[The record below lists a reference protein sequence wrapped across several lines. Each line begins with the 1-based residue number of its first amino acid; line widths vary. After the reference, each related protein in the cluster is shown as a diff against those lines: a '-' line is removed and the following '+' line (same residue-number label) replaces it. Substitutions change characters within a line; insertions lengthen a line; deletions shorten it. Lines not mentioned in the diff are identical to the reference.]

1 MSPVILFGL
10 VLLLTFG
17 AIIWVL
23 RPTQAESDIQRHLE
37 SIGSK
42 YTVDPS
48 GMNILKHETLSS
60 ISWLNRFLVQAPG
73 ALKLRL
79 LITQAGET
87 WTVGSVLCGSL
98 LAFVG
103 VTWLSSMVVPTFM
116 FAVVLGF
123 IAGLLPFG
131 YLYLKR
137 DIRFRRLNNLLP
149 ETIDLMSRALQA
161 GHGITAAIDMASQ
174 EIAEPL
180 ASEFRTTFEEQNLGL
195 PLREAMLNLTERV
208 PLDDVRFLVTAIL
221 VQKETGGNLAEIL
234 DKTAVLLRQRIRL
247 KGQLRIYTAQGRLT
261 GWFLC
266 LLPFLL
272 FLLISVVNPD
282 YEKMLWTDPLGRHL
296 VYAGL
301 IMMAIGIYAI
311 RKIVE
316 IKV

>member
-1 MSPVILFGL
+1 MSPMILFSL

-17 AIIWVL
+17 AAIWVL
-23 RPTQAESDIQRHLE
+23 KPTKTESDIQRHLE
-37 SIGSK
+37 TVSSK

-48 GMNILKHETLSS
+48 GMNILKQETLSS
-60 ISWLNRFLVQAPG
+60 ISWLERMLVQSPV

-79 LITQAGET
+79 LIAQAGQT
-87 WTVGSVLCGSL
+87 WTVGTLLVGPL
-98 LAFVG
+98 LAFVV
-103 VTWLSSMVVPTFM
+103 VTWLASMVVPAFV
-116 FAVVLGF
+116 FAVVLGL
-123 IAGLLPFG
+123 IVCLLPFG

-137 DIRFRRLNNLLP
+137 DIRFRRLDSLLP

-161 GHGITAAIDMASQ
+161 GHGVTSAIEMASQ

-180 ASEFRTTFEEQNLGL
+180 ASEFRTVFEEQNLGL
-195 PLREAMLNLTERV
+195 PLREAILNLAERV

-234 DKTAVLLRQRIRL
+234 DKTAVLLRDRMRL
-247 KGQLRIYTAQGRLT
+247 KGQLRIYTAQGRLS

-266 LLPFLL
+266 LLPLVLFFLMS
-272 FLLISVVNPD
+272 IVNPK
-282 YEKMLWTDPLGRHL
+282 YEKILWSDPLGRHL

-301 IMMAIGIYAI
+301 VMMAIGIYAI
-311 RKIVE
+311 RKIVD